1 MKATLPPAGEP
12 SIAAEVSNYKVSFP
26 TDGTVPTDGR
36 HDRRCDGDDNG
47 KDIIV
52 MWVWV
57 GRNPSQSK
65 IYDTFECRE
74 AGCESGAEN

>member
-1 MKATLPPAGEP
+1 M
-12 SIAAEVSNYKVSFP
+12 AAMI
-26 TDGTVPTDGR
+26 G
-36 HDRRCDGDDNG
+36 DGDDNG